1 MAEQVTAYWP
11 QILAIVTVI
20 VMFVKLK
27 SAVGELRKDVDDII
41 KRDTYTQVVKLRA
54 DLDALK
60 AGKHVYCEKSFW
72 VIGVYIEYTIFVGL
86 YTNNSTI

>member
-1 MAEQVTAYWP
+1 MAEQIVTYWP
-11 QILAIVTVI
+11 QILGILMVV

-27 SAVGELRKDVDDII
+27 SAVAELRKDVDDIN

-60 AGKHVYCEKSFW
+60 GSTDEKTKALFELW
-72 VIGVYIEYTIFVGL
+72 NNKL
-86 YTNNSTI
+86 YKD

>member
-1 MAEQVTAYWP
+1 MSEQITSYWP
-11 QILAIVTVI
+11 QIVAIVGII

-27 SAVGELRKDVDDII
+27 SAVGELRKDVDDIH

-60 AGKHVYCEKSFW
+60 SNIDEKTKSLFTLW
-72 VIGVYIEYTIFVGL
+72 
-86 YTNNSTI
+86 NNRLSKD

>member
-1 MAEQVTAYWP
+1 MAEQIVTYWP
-11 QILAIVTVI
+11 QKLGILMVV

-27 SAVGELRKDVDDII
+27 SGVAELRKDVDDIY

-60 AGKHVYCEKSFW
+60 SSTDEKTKSLFELW
-72 VIGVYIEYTIFVGL
+72 NARL
-86 YTNNSTI
+86 HKD

>member
-1 MAEQVTAYWP
+1 MAEQVVTYWP
-11 QILAIVTVI
+11 QILGILMVV

-27 SAVGELRKDVDDII
+27 SAVAELRKDVDDIH

-60 AGKHVYCEKSFW
+60 
-72 VIGVYIEYTIFVGL
+72 
-86 YTNNSTI
+86 NSTDEKTKSLFSLWNNRLSKD

>member
-1 MAEQVTAYWP
+1 MADQIVTYWP
-11 QILAIVTVI
+11 QILGILMVV

-54 DLDALK
+54 DLDSLK
-60 AGKHVYCEKSFW
+60 SSTDEKTKSLFSLW
-72 VIGVYIEYTIFVGL
+72 NTKIL
-86 YTNNSTI
+86 KD

>member
-11 QILAIVTVI
+11 QILAVVAVI

-54 DLDALK
+54 DLDSLK
-60 AGKHVYCEKSFW
+60 SSTYEKTKSLFSLW
-72 VIGVYIEYTIFVGL
+72 NTKIL
-86 YTNNSTI
+86 KD

>member
-1 MAEQVTAYWP
+1 MAEQIVTYWP
-11 QILAIVTVI
+11 QILGILMVV

-27 SAVGELRKDVDDII
+27 SAVAELRKDVDDIH

-60 AGKHVYCEKSFW
+60 
-72 VIGVYIEYTIFVGL
+72 
-86 YTNNSTI
+86 NSTDEKTKALFELWNNKLYKD

>member
-1 MAEQVTAYWP
+1 MGGAEHMAEQLTAYWP
-11 QILAIVTVI
+11 QILAIVGVI

-27 SAVGELRKDVDDII
+27 SAVGELRKDVDDIY

-60 AGKHVYCEKSFW
+60 ASTDEKTKSLFALW
-72 VIGVYIEYTIFVGL
+72 
-86 YTNNSTI
+86 NNRLSKD

>member
-1 MAEQVTAYWP
+1 MAEQITTYWP

-60 AGKHVYCEKSFW
+60 AGTDKKLNLCLVYGIQKF
-72 VIGVYIEYTIFVGL
+72 
-86 YTNNSTI
+86 